1 MADSK
6 DKKPGLEV
14 PAPKRRGRPPGKASK
29 PASTVAA
36 SAIPAVA
43 KVAEPSAPVRATPAR
58 AEAVKAATS
67 PIRGRREAGPVI
79 AKAAVAAETPSPVVP
94 VASEPQRAEIKP
106 SPVVADPVGAR
117 ATAPAKQPP
126 ETKMTDPETIL
137 KSATATAE
145 ATSAKVTAMFN
156 DLNDRS
162 KSALTKG
169 SKLIEDYA
177 DLTKGNLEAV
187 GASTRAAAK
196 GAETIAQNIAEYSR
210 KNFEEATKALKGLTA
225 VKSPT
230 EAFQLQSEFAKN
242 AFESMIAEAS
252 RASETVVKIW
262 GDVLEPLSSRAAV
275 ATDKVRS
282 AIK

>member
-1 MADSK
+1 
-6 DKKPGLEV
+6 
-14 PAPKRRGRPPGKASK
+14 
-29 PASTVAA
+29 
-36 SAIPAVA
+36 
-43 KVAEPSAPVRATPAR
+43 
-58 AEAVKAATS
+58 
-67 PIRGRREAGPVI
+67 
-79 AKAAVAAETPSPVVP
+79 
-94 VASEPQRAEIKP
+94 
-106 SPVVADPVGAR
+106 
-117 ATAPAKQPP
+117 
-126 ETKMTDPETIL
+126 MTDPETIL
-137 KSATATAE
+137 KSAAATAE